1 MGFFQLTH
9 SGLMLLSESEPSLWE
24 ELWTYFND
32 KYFSVEL
39 GQYENIEIGTG
50 TLLTFRNI
58 ILGLFVGLV
67 IASAFA
73 SYDKNRLGGFVRKM
87 IREDCLWPE
96 KARTLAELGYQKSP
110 GIRGSLKRGTVLSRT
125 VHCVEKEQY
134 ERDMEAARAAFA
146 EKNGSEEGFVAP
158 PFRMDLDTAHFYI
171 PDEEHYAAEV
181 RFEEKGSGWRAFLLV
196 LLVSVVGA
204 ALVCWLLPDMLQ
216 LVDNMIGILKG
227 DGNAVT

>member
-58 ILGLFVGLV
+58 ILGLFAGLV
-67 IASAFA
+67 IAAAFA

-96 KARTLAELGYQKSP
+96 KARTLAELG
-110 GIRGSLKRGTVLSRT
+110 
-125 VHCVEKEQY
+125 
-134 ERDMEAARAAFA
+134 
-146 EKNGSEEGFVAP
+146 
-158 PFRMDLDTAHFYI
+158 
-171 PDEEHYAAEV
+171 
-181 RFEEKGSGWRAFLLV
+181 
-196 LLVSVVGA
+196 
-204 ALVCWLLPDMLQ
+204 
-216 LVDNMIGILKG
+216 
-227 DGNAVT
+227 